1 MDTIILQGTTSE
13 ELVKLINEGVKIQ
26 LDEFKKTLQI
36 PNSDEILT
44 RQETCEFLKIN
55 SSTLFHWTNKG
66 KLTAIGIGNRRY
78 YKKSE
83 LLECL
88 KPLKK

>member
-1 MDTIILQGTTSE
+1 MEALQFIQTTPE
-13 ELVKLINEGVKIQ
+13 ALVKLINEGVKIQ
-26 LDEFKKTLQI
+26 LDEFKKTLNF

-44 RQETCEFLKIN
+44 RKETCEFLKIN

-83 LLECL
+83 LLASLIKLE
-88 KPLKK
+88 K